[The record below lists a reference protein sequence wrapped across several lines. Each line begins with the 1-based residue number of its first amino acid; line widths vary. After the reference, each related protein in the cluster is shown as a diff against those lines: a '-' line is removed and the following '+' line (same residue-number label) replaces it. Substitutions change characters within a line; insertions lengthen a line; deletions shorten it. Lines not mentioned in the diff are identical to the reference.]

1 MQVGIFKNNKLETEN
16 NKLGTENEKLSA
28 EVECLKKDCHIYL
41 EALILS
47 RHKIFGK
54 SSERT
59 ADDGQQSFFNEA
71 EAEYAEKTEEP
82 VKKTVKGYT
91 RRNPKTRRDE
101 IITQTSHKQ
110 SHHKPHKI
118 AQKSER
124 IKKL

>member
-1 MQVGIFKNNKLETEN
+1 MIEKGNMTDAEYIAALISKNKKLSFTNNKLEIEN
-16 NKLGTENEKLSA
+16 NKLGIENKKLSV

-47 RHKIFGK
+47 RHKTFGK

-71 EAEYAEKTEEP
+71 EAEYAEKTEEA

-91 RRNPKTRRDE
+91 RRNPK
-101 IITQTSHKQ
+101 SLC
-110 SHHKPHKI
+110 S
-118 AQKSER
+118 
-124 IKKL
+124 